1 MGFNLQMVKM
11 EEKVMCLKG
20 TNPEVPSSLGAA
32 ESCGFMVHGPAQS
45 SSGDVS
51 DPACVLHVVSNFLVY
66 HPPLPWGLPEPPDSS
81 EPVFDDQTQSPE
93 PLVWQWRGTRGLAFP
108 GIGHR
113 QCSLRIENQ
122 PS

>member
-45 SSGDVS
+45 SSGDAS

-66 HPPLPWGLPEPPDSS
+66 HPPSPLGPPGASR
-81 EPVFDDQTQSPE
+81 
-93 PLVWQWRGTRGLAFP
+93 L
-108 GIGHR
+108 
-113 QCSLRIENQ
+113 LRT
-122 PS
+122 SFR